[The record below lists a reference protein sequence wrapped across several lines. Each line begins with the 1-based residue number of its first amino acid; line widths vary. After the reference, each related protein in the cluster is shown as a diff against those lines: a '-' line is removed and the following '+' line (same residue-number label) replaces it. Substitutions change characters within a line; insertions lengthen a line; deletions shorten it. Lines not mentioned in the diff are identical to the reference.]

1 MKKYKN
7 IIFLLLLAF
16 TVTGICVT
24 YEEQNVEALSKMGS
38 RGDEVVK
45 IQTRLKQWGYL
56 KGNVDGIYGRQ
67 TEEAVRYF
75 QRKNGLKVDGI
86 AGPQTLAAIGI
97 SSSTTSQQTN
107 SDTNLLARAINAE
120 ARGEPYEGQVAV
132 GAVILN
138 RVKHP
143 SFPNSISGVI
153 YQPGAFSSVNDGQIN
168 LQPSQSCINAAR
180 DALNGWDPSY
190 GSIYF
195 YNPAKSTSSWI
206 FSRPRVRTIGNH
218 VFAK

>member
-7 IIFLLLLAF
+7 IIFLLLIAF
-16 TVTGICVT
+16 SITGICVT
-24 YEEQNVEALSKMGS
+24 YENQSVETLSKMGS

-97 SSSTTSQQTN
+97 SSSSTSQQSN

-168 LQPSQSCINAAR
+168 KQPNQSCINAAR

-218 VFAK
+218 VFDK